1 VVYVT
6 HDQSEAMAVSD
17 RAIVMDRAV
26 IAQQGTPREL
36 YELPRDAF
44 VAGFIGEANPV
55 RGLREHRSTTQ
66 GEVRLGPLTV
76 GLPAQGGVQNTGP
89 SSSHPRP
96 IMSPISLRLVR

>member
-1 VVYVT
+1 
-6 HDQSEAMAVSD
+6 
-17 RAIVMDRAV
+17 MDRAV

-44 VAGFIGEANPV
+44 VPGFIGESNPV
-55 RGLREHRSTTQ
+55 RGLRGHRSTTQ